1 MKMNPKQFLDPPAE
15 YSDFKNAAAV
25 ILPVPYEG
33 GVSYGTGT
41 AGGPDAVID
50 ASKHLELYDEILE
63 AEPYRMGISTVMPPE
78 ISVEAERMHAAVFE
92 TTKSLIAQK
101 KFTVMLGGD
110 HSLSLGYFKA
120 LNAGTHPLSVIQ
132 LDAHS
137 DLRDHYEGSPFS
149 HACIMSRIREFTGDT
164 LQIGIRS
171 MSLEESRRVESEN
184 LALCTMHAY
193 RSGKFNM
200 QAALDAI
207 TESVYLTVDVD
218 VFDWS
223 VIRSTGTPEP
233 GGFLWDEGL
242 ALLQQIFD
250 QKEVIGIDVVELS
263 DDPSDH
269 NSAFAV
275 AKLIYKMLGFKLA
288 AEVSRGKLGWPKRPS
303 GNLFQHFLE
312 KNTQRGQRPPA

>member
-15 YSDFKNAAAV
+15 YCDFKNAAAV

-33 GVSYGTGT
+33 GVSYGTGA

-50 ASKHLELYDEILE
+50 ASKHLEFYDEILD
-63 AEPYRMGISTVMPPE
+63 AEPYRMGISTAMPPE
-78 ISVEAERMHAAVFE
+78 ISSDAERMHAAVFE
-92 TTKSLIAQK
+92 ATKNLIALN
-101 KFTVMLGGD
+101 KFTIMLGGD
-110 HSLSLGYFKA
+110 HSLSFGYFKA
-120 LNAGTHPLSVIQ
+120 LHARTRLLSVIQ

-137 DLRDHYEGSPFS
+137 DLRKRYEGSPFS
-149 HACIMSRIREFTGDT
+149 HACIMSRIRELTGNT

-200 QAALDAI
+200 QAALDALSE
-207 TESVYLTVDVD
+207 TVYLTVDVD

-233 GGFLWDEGL
+233 GGILWDEAL
-242 ALLQQIFD
+242 ALLQEIFR

-263 DDPSDH
+263 DDPCDH

-288 AEVSRGKLGWPKRPS
+288 AEVNRGRLHWPKRPR
-303 GNLFQHFLE
+303 GNLFRHFS
-312 KNTQRGQRPPA
+312 